1 MIEFR
6 DEQPGDVAAIRDL
19 NRLAFGRDTESSIVD
34 ALRVS
39 SAATVSMVAVDAG
52 ILVGHIMFSPVFVGT
67 EQGCGLGPMAIV
79 PSHQRRGIGSRLVEA
94 GVECLRKRGCP
105 FIVVIGHSAF
115 YPRFGFVPAAR
126 YGLTCD
132 WNVPAEA
139 FMVNILSSEIEGR
152 LCGRVRYGPE
162 FATA

>member
-1 MIEFR
+1 
-6 DEQPGDVAAIRDL
+6 
-19 NRLAFGRDTESSIVD
+19 
-34 ALRVS
+34 
-39 SAATVSMVAVDAG
+39 
-52 ILVGHIMFSPVFVGT
+52 
-67 EQGCGLGPMAIV
+67 
-79 PSHQRRGIGSRLVEA
+79 
-94 GVECLRKRGCP
+94 
-105 FIVVIGHSAF
+105 VVIGHSAF